1 MIAAIIFALS
11 VAALVEFFVS
21 YCRSQIA
28 SAKLMPLSDS
38 TRELAAIPSTLVP
51 ASEYM
56 RLTQLARACPELEE
70 NQAGVFAVRIYFWLL
85 TLVAS
90 PIRELAPIVA
100 ALIEGERSGCAYF
113 AAAALDRRIANSRR
127 LYAQQASG
135 ARL

>member
-11 VAALVEFFVS
+11 VAALAEFFVS

-28 SAKLMPLSDS
+28 SAKLMPLSES
-38 TRELAAIPSTLVP
+38 ARELAVIPGAMVP

-56 RLTQLARACPELEE
+56 RLMQLARACPELDE
-70 NQAGVFAVRIYFWLL
+70 AHIGVFAVRVYFSLL
-85 TLVAS
+85 TLVAG
-90 PIRELAPIVA
+90 PIRRLAPVVA

-127 LYAQQASG
+127 MYAQQASSAG
-135 ARL
+135 L

>member
-11 VAALVEFFVS
+11 VAALAEFFVS

-28 SAKLMPLSDS
+28 SARLVPLSED
-38 TRELAAIPSTLVP
+38 TRELAAISSASVP
-51 ASEYM
+51 ASEYL

-70 NQAGVFAVRIYFWLL
+70 GHAGVFAVRIYFGLL
-85 TLVAS
+85 TLVGG
-90 PIRELAPIVA
+90 PIRQLAPVVA
-100 ALIEGERSGCAYF
+100 ALLEGERSGCAYF

-135 ARL
+135 AGL